1 MTTSNRSQNRQSP
14 DCQQTNVVTVECD
27 RKITYSE
34 YGLPEGDP
42 VVFLHGT
49 PGSHRLGELLA
60 QAARENGIRLLALD
74 RPGYG
79 CSSPWPDRSV
89 LDAAKFITPVLND
102 ADVHTAGIVAFSGGS
117 SYALAMA
124 ATQADRIDKVDIIA
138 GATPPTV
145 SEEVPTIQRV
155 LTGLAT
161 TTPSLL
167 KGVFRGQAWL
177 VERMDPSFVLKQY
190 TENENAVSDAEAA
203 IVKAD
208 FVEAFA
214 NHCSGA
220 VTEFRN
226 AKTPWGVDFT
236 EIEPAVRLWH
246 GGKDT
251 NVPIS
256 SVRDL
261 EELIPSA
268 KLHVLPE
275 ADHLQTLIRT
285 IPEVLEGYR

>member
-1 MTTSNRSQNRQSP
+1 
-14 DCQQTNVVTVECD
+14 VERD
-27 RKITYSE
+27 REITYAE
-34 YGLPEGDP
+34 YGRPEGEP
-42 VVFLHGT
+42 IVFLHGT

-60 QAARENGIRLLALD
+60 QAARENGIRVLAPD

-79 CSSPWPDRSV
+79 RSSPWPDRSV
-89 LDAAKFITPVLND
+89 RDATKFITPVLDD
-102 ADVHTAGIVAFSGGS
+102 ADVQTAGIVAFSGGS
-117 SYALAMA
+117 PYALSLA
-124 ATQADRIDKVDIIA
+124 AKQADRIDQIDIIS

-145 SEEVPTIQRV
+145 SEEIPTMQRV
-155 LTGLAT
+155 LAGLAT
-161 TTPSLL
+161 TAPFLL
-167 KGVFRGQAWL
+167 RGVFRGQAWF
-177 VERMDPSFVLKQY
+177 VERMGPSFVLGQY
-190 TENENAVSDAEAA
+190 TESENAVTDDEAA

-214 NHCSGA
+214 NHRSGV

-226 AKTPWGVDFT
+226 TNTSWGIDFT
-236 EIEPAVRLWH
+236 DIEPAVRLWH

-256 SVRDL
+256 AVREL
-261 EELIPSA
+261 EEVIPSA

-275 ADHLQTLIRT
+275 ADHLQTLLRT